1 MLWLWA
7 FWIEALALSF
17 YVLWYLIT
25 QTAGQE
31 LSGYQWADI
40 IIYGI
45 TFVCGLYGSIR
56 FARRRLA
63 SGRETTSS

>member
-1 MLWLWA
+1 MLWLWV

-17 YVLWYLIT
+17 YVLWYLLT
-25 QTAGQE
+25 QIGGQE
-31 LSGYQWADI
+31 LSGYQRADI

-45 TFVCGLYGSIR
+45 TFTCGLYGFIR

-63 SGRETTSS
+63 AGRETTSS